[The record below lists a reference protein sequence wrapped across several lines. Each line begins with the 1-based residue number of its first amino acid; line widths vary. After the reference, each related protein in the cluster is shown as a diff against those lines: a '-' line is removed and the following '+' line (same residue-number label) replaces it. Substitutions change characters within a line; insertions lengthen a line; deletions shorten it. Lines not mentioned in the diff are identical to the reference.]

1 MERVSFVD
9 AWRNS
14 RSFYDAYIQK
24 NMQMLHLLSQTE
36 LKGKKCHL
44 RFISNQ
50 IDKKLECVGRD
61 LGTREFRDFRCV
73 KVTPQKCSC
82 PRECAELLERALAEL
97 SFSYAEERIY
107 DDNVVV
113 L

>member
-1 MERVSFVD
+1 
-9 AWRNS
+9 
-14 RSFYDAYIQK
+14 
-24 NMQMLHLLSQTE
+24 MLHLLSKTE